1 MPVNE
6 CRHYNFTNS
15 RKKLSGTQGHRP
27 YFFGLASNAF
37 PNIGSVGRSV
47 GRNEKKKKTMI
58 IEKIDK
64 QKEKKVLDISN
75 ITAVTMFISQI
86 EIIVTGGK

>member
-1 MPVNE
+1 M
-6 CRHYNFTNS
+6 RFLILG
-15 RKKLSGTQGHRP
+15 R
-27 YFFGLASNAF
+27 
-37 PNIGSVGRSV
+37 SVGRSV
-47 GRNEKKKKTMI
+47 GMKKKKKTMI